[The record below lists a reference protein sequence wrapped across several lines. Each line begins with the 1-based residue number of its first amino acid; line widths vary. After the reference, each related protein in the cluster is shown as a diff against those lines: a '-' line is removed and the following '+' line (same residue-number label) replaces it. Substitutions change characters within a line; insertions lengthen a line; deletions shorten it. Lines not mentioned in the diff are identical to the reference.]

1 MLLSN
6 FDLLQNDP
14 STWFALL
21 IVIIAGAASAVTVHE
36 AAHAWS
42 ALQLGDRTAAALG
55 RVTLNPRA
63 HLDPG
68 GSLLFLLVFF
78 GWGKPTPVNAA
89 NLRGDPE
96 RSMAVVSAAG
106 PVSNLILAAIL
117 AIPFR
122 LELIDWRAPGHN
134 APFTGGSAESIVAD
148 FLVYGVLFNSFLA
161 IFNLIPLPPLDGFA
175 LALGILPR
183 GPARIVRRV
192 GRYGFAPLGI
202 LLVLEF
208 ATPFGVLSGV
218 FVPLS
223 DLVIEAITGHSLR

>member
-14 STWFALL
+14 GTWFALL

-89 NLRGDPE
+89 NLRGNPE
-96 RSMAVVSAAG
+96 KSMAIVSAAG
-106 PVSNLILAAIL
+106 PVANLILAAIM
-117 AIPFR
+117 AVPFR
-122 LELIDWRAPGHN
+122 LDLIDWRAPGHN

-175 LALGILPR
+175 LTLGILP
-183 GPARIVRRV
+183 GGAARIVRKV
-192 GRYGFAPLGI
+192 GGYGFAPLGI
-202 LLVLEF
+202 ILVLEF
-208 ATPFGVLSGV
+208 ATPYGILSRV
-218 FVPLS
+218 MVPLS
-223 DLVIEAITGHSLR
+223 DLVIRAITGHSLR

>member
-21 IVIIAGAASAVTVHE
+21 LVIVAGATSAVTVHE

-96 RSMAVVSAAG
+96 RSMALVSAAG
-106 PVSNLILAAIL
+106 PASNLALAFILAL
-117 AIPFR
+117 PFR
-122 LELIDWRAPGHN
+122 LDLVDWRAPAHN
-134 APFTGGSAESIVAD
+134 APFSGGSAESVIAD

-175 LALGILPR
+175 LALGILPP
-183 GPARIVRRV
+183 GPARILRRV
-192 GRYGFAPLGI
+192 GKYGFAPLGI

-208 ATPFGVLSGV
+208 ATPFGLLSGIM
-218 FVPLS
+218 VPLA
-223 DLVIEAITGHSLR
+223 DLVIEVVSGHSLR